1 MGPTLCRG
9 QNPTVQQMIV
19 KKLIFIFTICFSKV
33 MKCISIF
40 TTHFPKIHSY
50 RVHSTV

>member
-1 MGPTLCRG
+1 MYNG

-19 KKLIFIFTICFSKV
+19 KKLIFIFTTCFSKD
-33 MKCISIF
+33 KKFISIL
-40 TTHFPKIHSY
+40 TNHFPKIHSY